1 MPARFAAGFS
11 MSVDLPLALPS
22 TLPGLAALPALAALL
37 LAGTGLPNDV
47 LAAGPLAEP
56 RIVHAVTR
64 SNQLLR
70 FDAADP
76 ARLLDRRP
84 LAGLAAGDAIVGLD
98 FRVARGQLHGLG
110 SSGQLYRIDADA
122 ALATPIGTPAFGAAL
137 ATGVV
142 GFDFNPTVDRIRV
155 VTAEGLNARL
165 HPDTGAL
172 VDGDGNQ
179 DGVQADST
187 LRFESGDRHA
197 GRTPDVA
204 AAAYTYNK
212 QNEKLTTNFA
222 IDASLGWLLVQ
233 GSPEGAPS
241 QVSPNTGR
249 LSSVGAL
256 GTGPLTDVSFDIADL
271 DNEALLVATIRGQA
285 TLLRVDLATGE
296 AKPIGTIGDGEALRG
311 MAIEP

>member
-1 MPARFAAGFS
+1 MPARFAAGLS
-11 MSVDLPLALPS
+11 RSLDLRRALS
-22 TLPGLAALPALAALL
+22 SALPALAALL
-37 LAGTGLPNDV
+37 AAGTGMPNEAR
-47 LAAGPLAEP
+47 AAGPLAEP
-56 RIVHAVTR
+56 KIVHAVTR

-70 FDAADP
+70 FDAANP

-84 LAGLAAGDAIVGLD
+84 LAGLAAGDAIIGLD
-98 FRVARGQLHGLG
+98 FRVARGQLHALG
-110 SSGQLYRIDADA
+110 SSGQLYRIDVGA
-122 ALATPIGTPAFGAAL
+122 ARATPIGAPALGAVLTSA
-137 ATGVV
+137 AV

-155 VTAEGLNARL
+155 VTTAGLNARL

-172 VDGDGNQ
+172 VDSDGSKE
-179 DGVQADST
+179 GVQTDGA

-241 QVSPNTGR
+241 QVSPNTGW
-249 LSSVGAL
+249 LASVGAL
-256 GTGPLTDVSFDIADL
+256 GTGPLSDVSFDIADL
-271 DNEALLVATIRGQA
+271 DNEALLVATIRGKA
-285 TLLRVDLATGE
+285 TLLRVDLGTGE
-296 AKPIGTIGDGEALRG
+296 AEPIGTIGDGEALRG